1 MIPGGQDSGML
12 KSAGLTGRSDNKVDS
27 KGRLNIPASM
37 RKVLAPSEYDE
48 VVVVLVPSGHLL
60 LFNRE
65 YWSGTIQQ
73 SIIDQQGAIGQEN
86 VWRAI
91 HRLSENSHMSTVD
104 NQGRITIP
112 HRLLEKS
119 GISDDAVVIG
129 AFDRVSVWAPQ
140 RCESWINESDI
151 DGTIAEI
158 GLF

>member
-1 MIPGGQDSGML
+1 ML

-65 YWSGTIQQ
+65 YWSDTIQQ
-73 SIIDQQGAIGQEN
+73 SIMDQQVAIGQQN

-112 HRLLEKS
+112 HRLLENA
-119 GISDDAVVIG
+119 GITDDAVVIG
-129 AFDRVSVWAPQ
+129 AFDRVSVWAP
-140 RCESWINESDI
+140 RRYESWINESDI
-151 DGTIAEI
+151 DGVIAEI

>member
-1 MIPGGQDSGML
+1 MML
-12 KSAGLTGRSDNKVDS
+12 KSAGLTGRSDNRVDS

-37 RKVLAPSEYDE
+37 RKVLAPLEYDE
-48 VVVVLVPSGHLL
+48 VVVLCVPSGHLL

-73 SIIDQQGAIGQEN
+73 SIIDKQDAIGQEN

-112 HRLLEKS
+112 HRLLEKT
-119 GISDDAVVIG
+119 GITDEAVVIG
-129 AFDRVSVWAPQ
+129 AFDRVSVWAPNRYQ
-140 RCESWINESDI
+140 VWIAGSEI
-151 DGTIAEI
+151 DDTIAEF